1 MFLWYTLIVF
11 CKKED
16 RELSKALI
24 AIDKSKSFR
33 VYTAITTDM
42 VQEAASI
49 HDARHIGG
57 ARTRSDG
64 GRSYGHHDEES
75 AGQTDLKL

>member
-49 HDARHIGG
+49 HD
-57 ARTRSDG
+57 TMPVT
-64 GRSYGHHDEES
+64 S
-75 AGQTDLKL
+75 AGLGREIGRAHV